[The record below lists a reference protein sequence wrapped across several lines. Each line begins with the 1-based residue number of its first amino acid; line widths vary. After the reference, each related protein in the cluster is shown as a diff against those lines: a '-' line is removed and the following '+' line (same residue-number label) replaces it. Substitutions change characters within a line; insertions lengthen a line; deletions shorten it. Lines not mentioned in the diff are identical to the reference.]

1 MHKRSRDKTLP
12 AAGSSLDG
20 EVLTWHF
27 PTSHLI
33 PPWCILPGI
42 RVWSIMHALC
52 ARCPTKNISK
62 HMNNGRQKT
71 ARGSQA
77 PLRRPLPTSIYSHWP
92 KNTAKQCTDQFSQ
105 AKWGWMTKNEEE
117 QGRTM
122 EPNKKTL
129 HESSTL
135 WMRMWLEGCQQSSCK
150 SISFCIQTRDPWLQR
165 REFLKLMLY
174 YGNSIHICPV
184 RVFWRSKCII
194 ETFGRCE
201 KNPGSF
207 PRSEKQI
214 GWRIHVAILASV
226 EKVAKAEEHHKL
238 SFLVWKVFSN
248 THVLWYPVLPFSS
261 LFVYYRLNL
270 TPVVSKKK
278 VTRE

>member
-1 MHKRSRDKTLP
+1 MYFAWHSSMINYACTLRALSNQKHIQTYEQRQAKNCTWISSTIEKASTYIYLQPLTKKYCKAMHWPIFTGKMRMDDK
-12 AAGSSLDG
+12 
-20 EVLTWHF
+20 E
-27 PTSHLI
+27 
-33 PPWCILPGI
+33 
-42 RVWSIMHALC
+42 RRR
-52 ARCPTKNISK
+52 ART
-62 HMNNGRQKT
+62 NNG
-71 ARGSQA
+71 
-77 PLRRPLPTSIYSHWP
+77 
-92 KNTAKQCTDQFSQ
+92 
-105 AKWGWMTKNEEE
+105 
-117 QGRTM
+117 
-122 EPNKKTL
+122 PNKKTL